1 MVCLQPSGAVLKPD
15 VSAEG
20 EANEAKNLEGQV
32 LGKKNLSGHNVRT
45 KLRFRSGHGAILV
58 RHCPMTDS
66 YLQLCKRV

>member
-32 LGKKNLSGHNVRT
+32 LGKKICPDIMSGQ
-45 KLRFRSGHGAILV
+45 S
-58 RHCPMTDS
+58 
-66 YLQLCKRV
+66 